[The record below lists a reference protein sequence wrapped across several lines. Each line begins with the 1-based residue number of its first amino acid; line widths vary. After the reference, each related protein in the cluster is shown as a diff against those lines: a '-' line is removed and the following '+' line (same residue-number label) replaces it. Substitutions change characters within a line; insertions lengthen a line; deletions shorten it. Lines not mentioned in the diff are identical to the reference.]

1 MSTLYFL
8 NAPICHTPDLA
19 YRTRRLTREEAIKL
33 AAVAV
38 SKGEAVSAIGHD
50 GSAAVLSTLLDQHIA
65 VNRVSMSYQP
75 GDTAICLQLRS
86 RQPEGVVLTAEQV
99 EAIGY
104 DLTLIETA
112 PAPVLVIFGSAVEA
126 ARELAAGSTYVVMG
140 KSVPFQRTMD
150 KIASGEIKPDEGAG
164 RMKVTEDGH
173 LAWRELTT
181 DTPRTP
187 SDLDLYEAVASRTPR
202 RPGDI
207 DAIYGGM
214 SADEARTLVNAW
226 ARSVGLADAFGL
238 PLAID
243 LHPGLCSHQGPNY
256 TGFADLGTRQDFPAC
271 YAVRIPHPAGTVLP
285 DVVVLAGKPTVRS
298 FPVTSLAA
306 AIRQAA
312 AECSTPQTAG
322 DMIAKFIANTRN
334 GLNTIVLNPHRGDDA
349 SYLET
354 SLAGIRSAW
363 AKLMAKLGETH
374 LDRSRAHDAVVEHV
388 DGYLA
393 GVGVLLGRLVKGLS
407 PASIA
412 RLRWESRD
420 STIEVFKRHGTLTV
434 QRQPGAENI
443 WIAGGG
449 DLWEPAAVIA
459 RWLGDLGYSEPSKA
473 LRV

>member
-19 YRTRRLTREEAIKL
+19 YRTRRLTREDAIKL

-38 SKGEAVSAIGHD
+38 SRGEAVSAIGHD
-50 GSAAVLSTLLDQHIA
+50 GSAAVLSTLLDQHIT

-75 GDTAICLQLRS
+75 GDSAICLQLRS

-126 ARELAAGSTYVVMG
+126 AHELAAGSTYVVMG
-140 KSVPFQRTMD
+140 EPVPFQRTMD
-150 KIASGEIKPDEGAG
+150 KIASGEIKPDDGAG
-164 RMKVTEDGH
+164 RMKVTEDQ
-173 LAWRELTT
+173 
-181 DTPRTP
+181 PI
-187 SDLDLYEAVASRTPR
+187 R

-214 SADEARTLVNAW
+214 SADEARALVQAW

-238 PLAID
+238 PLEID
-243 LHPGLCSHQGPNY
+243 LHPELCSHQGPSY
-256 TGFADLGTRQDFPAC
+256 TGFADLGTRQDHPAC
-271 YAVRIPHPAGTVLP
+271 YAVRIPHPAGTYY
-285 DVVVLAGKPTVRS
+285 DTVVLAGKPTVRS

-306 AIRQAA
+306 AIRRAA

-388 DGYLA
+388 DGYLR
-393 GVGVLLGRLVKGLS
+393 GVGYLLGTLITGLS
-407 PASIA
+407 PTAIA

-434 QRQPGAENI
+434 QRKPGAENI

-449 DLWEPAAVIA
+449 DLWEPASDIA
-459 RWLGDLGYSEPSKA
+459 RWLGDLSYADPPKM

>member
-1 MSTLYFL
+1 MPTLYFL
-8 NAPICHTPDLA
+8 NAPICHTPNLA

-65 VNRVSMSYQP
+65 VSRVSMSYQP
-75 GDTAICLQLRS
+75 GDSAICLQLRS

-112 PAPVLVIFGSAVEA
+112 PAPVLVIFGSAVQA
-126 ARELAAGSTYVVMG
+126 AHEITAGVAA
-140 KSVPFQRTMD
+140 
-150 KIASGEIKPDEGAG
+150 
-164 RMKVTEDGH
+164 ED
-173 LAWRELTT
+173 LTNG
-181 DTPRTP
+181 
-187 SDLDLYEAVASRTPR
+187 

-214 SADEARTLVNAW
+214 SADEARTLVQAW

-243 LHPGLCSHQGPNY
+243 LHPELCSHQGPSY
-256 TGFADLGTRQDFPAC
+256 TGFADLGTRQDHPAC

-312 AECSTPQTAG
+312 AECSTPQLAG
-322 DMIAKFIANTRN
+322 DMIARFIANTRN
-334 GLNTIVLNPHRGDDA
+334 GLNTIVLNPRRGDDA

-363 AKLMAKLGETH
+363 AKLMARLGETH

-388 DGYLA
+388 DGYLR
-393 GVGVLLGRLVKGLS
+393 GVGYLLGTLIKGVS
-407 PASIA
+407 PTAIA
-412 RLRWESRD
+412 RLRWESRG
-420 STIEVFKRHGTLTV
+420 STIEVFRRHGTLTV
-434 QRQPGAENI
+434 QRKPGAENI
-443 WIAGGG
+443 WIAGAG
-449 DLWEPAAVIA
+449 DLWEEAAVLSP
-459 RWLGDLGYSEPSKA
+459 WLRDNSYVDPEKTLP
-473 LRV
+473 V